1 MSRFLNNRM
10 NKKSGRKN
18 TRSITL
24 VELIISIIIVSIMVL
39 IVYGIY
45 TYPHSQVL
53 NAERRTKVQNELAF
67 ALEHMSKYV
76 LQASGDT
83 DNPPIKAYPNSGTQT
98 GFQARV
104 DFNPTQTPSDLMD
117 DAWVSYSLPADSNT
131 LSTACTP
138 EAAGTCGSFV
148 NENLSDKI
156 IANFVSGTMPNN
168 PDNGFYVSIDPSGNI
183 VEVGLVGR
191 LYPNEN
197 PTTAAMRLLN
207 PQVEM
212 KAKILCNN
220 ASTN

>member
-1 MSRFLNNRM
+1 VSRFLNNRM
-10 NKKSGRKN
+10 NKKSGRKD

-24 VELIISIIIVSIMVL
+24 VELIVSIIIVSIMVL

-67 ALEHMSKYV
+67 ALEHMSKHV
-76 LQASGDT
+76 QQANGDT
-83 DNPPIKAYPNSGTQT
+83 DNPPIKAYPDPGTQT
-98 GFQARV
+98 GFQVRL
-104 DFNPTQTPSDLMD
+104 DFNDPQTPSDLTD
-117 DAWVSYSLPADSNT
+117 DAWVSYSLSGNT
-131 LSTACTP
+131 LSTACTA

-156 IANFVSGTMPNN
+156 IANFVSGTMPND

-183 VEVGLVGR
+183 VEAGLVGR